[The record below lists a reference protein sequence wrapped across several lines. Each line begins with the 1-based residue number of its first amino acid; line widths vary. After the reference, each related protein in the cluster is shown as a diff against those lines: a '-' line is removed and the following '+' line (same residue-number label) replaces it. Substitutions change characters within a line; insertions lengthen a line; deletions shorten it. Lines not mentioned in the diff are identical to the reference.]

1 MAQPLA
7 EVRAFLENW
16 KPFAS
21 IAASSPI
28 RRDIVMLLEATRP
41 EDRQEILQRVNP
53 LYKLQRTYSE
63 MGILRE
69 VETGKADTFA
79 KLMSLSVAEFAKAI
93 AGGQQKAFLTLILD
107 GFEFDRA
114 AIAPNQAA
122 LRQFLVHF
130 WALRAGAPA
139 IKYGAYPNN
148 LLFSAGGKTHEELA
162 REFKEKGFGSG
173 QPAGGGFIIRLGPL
187 AFAYDTYSAAI
198 KSGDQRQ
205 YVGDSIRRA
214 IRITG
219 GDDTKVQIAYK
230 ERVV

>member
-7 EVRAFLENW
+7 DVRTFLENW

-21 IAASSPI
+21 LPPNNPL
-28 RRDIVMLLEATRP
+28 RREILMLLEAARP
-41 EDRQEILQRVNP
+41 EERQEVLLRVNP
-53 LYKLQRTYSE
+53 LYKLQRGYSDI
-63 MGILRE
+63 GILRE
-69 VETGKADTFA
+69 VGTGKADTFA
-79 KLMSLSVAEFAKAI
+79 KLIALSVAEFAKAI
-93 AGGQQKAFLTLILD
+93 ADSQQKAFLTLLLE

-114 AIAPNQAA
+114 EIPPNQMA
-122 LRQFLVHF
+122 LRQFLEYF
-130 WALRAGAPA
+130 WGLRAGAPA

-173 QPAGGGFIIRLGPL
+173 QPMGGGFIIRLGPL
-187 AFAYDTYSAAI
+187 AFAYDTYSAAV

-214 IRITG
+214 IRVTG
-219 GDDTKVQIAYK
+219 GDDTKVQITFK

>member
-1 MAQPLA
+1 MAPPLA
-7 EVRAFLENW
+7 EVRAFLMNW

-21 IAASSPI
+21 LPADGPI
-28 RRDIVMLLEATRP
+28 RRDILMLLEGDRP
-41 EDRQEILQRVNP
+41 EDRKEILQRVNP
-53 LYKLQRTYSE
+53 LYKLQRTYAE
-63 MGILRE
+63 LGILRDL
-69 VETGKADTFA
+69 ETGKAETFA
-79 KLMSLSVAEFAKAI
+79 KLISLSVADFAKAI
-93 AGGQQKAFLTLILD
+93 AEGQQKTFLTLVLE

-114 AIAPNQAA
+114 VIAPNQAA

-130 WALRAGAPA
+130 WSLRAGAPA

-148 LLFSAGGKTHEELA
+148 LLFSAGGKTHDELA

-173 QPAGGGFIIRLGPL
+173 QPAGGGFIIRIGPL
-187 AFAYDTYSAAI
+187 EFAYDTYSAAV

-205 YVGDSIRRA
+205 YVGDSIRRS

-219 GDDTKVQIAYK
+219 GDDAKVKIGYK